1 MPDENEEKIRQE
13 RISRLSLRLTAES
26 TYFTIG
32 AVILALIA
40 LVISLFGWTPLGTVY
55 VAILLLI
62 ALAIVIRQI
71 RIYNQ
76 IDDLFPLLKK

>member
-1 MPDENEEKIRQE
+1 MPDENEEKIRQNQ
-13 RISRLSLRLTAES
+13 IYRLSLRLNAES

-40 LVISLFGWTPLGTVY
+40 IVISLFGWTPLGTVY
-55 VAILLLI
+55 VAILFLI
-62 ALAIVIRQI
+62 VLATVIRQI

-76 IDDLFPLLKK
+76 IDDFFPLLKK